1 MKQIKKI
8 INELYV
14 ILYVHW
20 YATPIAIVSFGFIA
34 IMMLFTWS
42 LLNIV

>member
-1 MKQIKKI
+1 MIKKI
-8 INELYV
+8 INVLIV
-14 ILYVHW
+14 IIYVHMS
-20 YATPIAIVSFGFIA
+20 AAPIAIVSFGFIA